1 VSCRAAEFKNEVKK
15 VKEMRMEEIK
25 KEKAAKKKKSRFG

>member
-1 VSCRAAEFKNEVKK
+1 VKK

-25 KEKAAKKKKSRFG
+25 KEKAAKKKKSRFA